1 MTVSEFITAIT
12 VVGLTI
18 TLLVAFFAWAFV
30 KLFLLRWERTQS
42 ETIASQESEHN
53 NNSTP
58 NGINPTVE
66 EKGLEYELKKI
77 LSEKLTPAEIYKKTF
92 GIDISAKDEELLEI
106 EQVDYSEAKYFGIPV
121 TQIPRKELYKIIYN
135 QALSHKRETA
145 MRFELEEKLAE
156 FEFNNK

>member
-1 MTVSEFITAIT
+1 M
-12 VVGLTI
+12 
-18 TLLVAFFAWAFV
+18 
-30 KLFLLRWERTQS
+30 
-42 ETIASQESEHN
+42 
-53 NNSTP
+53 
-58 NGINPTVE
+58 
-66 EKGLEYELKKI
+66 EYELKKI

-106 EQVDYSEAKYFGIPV
+106 EQVDYSEVKYFGIPV

>member
-30 KLFLLRWERTQS
+30 KLFLLRWERMQS

-106 EQVDYSEAKYFGIPV
+106 EQVDYSEVKYFVPV
-121 TQIPRKELYKIIYN
+121 TQIPRKELYKILYN
-135 QALSHKRETA
+135 QALSYKKEIDR
-145 MRFELEEKLAE
+145 RLELEQQLTAL
-156 FEFNNK
+156 EFNNK